1 MNFAKEKADELI
13 KKYSDFVSG
22 YIGSSMLTNT
32 EYPEAILN
40 NAKQCALIAVDE
52 IIFNIDATIFYHKDS
67 NALPL
72 NKEYWQ
78 EVKQEIEKL

>member
-52 IIFNIDATIFYHKDS
+52 ILNNFGLISESYIFYTS
-67 NALPL
+67 SSTRSFY
-72 NKEYWQ
+72 E
-78 EVKQEIEKL
+78 EVKNEIEKL